1 MNKKIILASKSPQ
14 RKYLLKQAGIEFLV
28 IPPQVDESEF
38 NLTNPSDY
46 VKKLAIAKAEYIAE
60 KYPDSWVIGAD
71 TIVYINN
78 TILEKPESKKNA
90 VQMLKCLSAKTHVVY
105 TGFSICCKNKAQ
117 KISRIAK
124 TEVILKKMSDHE
136 IKWYVNTKEPFDKA
150 GAYAIQGLGASLVKS
165 INGSYTNVVGLP
177 VCEVIE
183 DLISFKAIKK
193 Y

>member
-90 VQMLKCLSAKTHVVY
+90 VQMLKCLRAKIHVVY
-105 TGFSICCKNKAQ
+105 TGFSICCKNKVQ

-150 GAYAIQGLGASLVKS
+150 GAYAIQGLGASLVK
-165 INGSYTNVVGLP
+165 NKWFLHKCCWASYM
-177 VCEVIE
+177 
-183 DLISFKAIKK
+183 
-193 Y
+193 